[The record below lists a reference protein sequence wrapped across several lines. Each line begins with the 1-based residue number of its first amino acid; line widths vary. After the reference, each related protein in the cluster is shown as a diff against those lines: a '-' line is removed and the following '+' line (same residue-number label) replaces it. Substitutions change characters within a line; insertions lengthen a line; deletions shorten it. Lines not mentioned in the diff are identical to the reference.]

1 MHLSRAV
8 LIHDVFDL
16 ARVVLRR
23 REKEKENTISKRLT
37 EVKLNMRGDF
47 VTSRTNFRCFYFT
60 TSPVKSSAW
69 V

>member
-8 LIHDVFDL
+8 LIHDFFDL

-37 EVKLNMRGDF
+37 EVKLNTRGDF
-47 VTSRTNFRCFYFT
+47 VT
-60 TSPVKSSAW
+60 
-69 V
+69 